1 MNGIVNLATTIPS
14 APGYI
19 GTFDAPGIA
28 VLVAYGVPR
37 EMATAYTLV
46 LHAALWF
53 PITILGAYYYL
64 RQPLRWGKQVTAES
78 RQEQEQDVGSQVD
91 PLESVPD
98 KNNP

>member
-1 MNGIVNLATTIPS
+1 MAKLLEAFGVAK
-14 APGYI
+14 A
-19 GTFDAPGIA
+19 IA
-28 VLVAYGVPR
+28 A
-37 EMATAYTLV
+37 AYTLV

-78 RQEQEQDVGSQVD
+78 RQEQEQDAGSQVD